1 MTAKINP
8 AQILGELLKTQG
20 LSICAA
26 ESCTG
31 GLLLSTLTDVSGSSA
46 YVLGGV
52 VTYSNEVKQQLV
64 NVQEQTLIEYGA
76 VSAPTAREM
85 AEGVRKLLGADVGIS
100 VTGIAGPSGGTAEK
114 PVGLVFIGL
123 ATAEGVSARRFQ
135 WGGNRS
141 QNKALSVE
149 AALNFAYEILLKQ
162 NLGD

>member
-1 MTAKINP
+1 MHQNINP
-8 AQILGELLKTQG
+8 AQSLGELLKMHG

-64 NVQEQTLIEYGA
+64 NVQEQTLIDYGA
-76 VSAPTAREM
+76 VSAETAYEM
-85 AEGVRKLLGADVGIS
+85 AQGVRKLLGADIGVS

-114 PVGLVFIGL
+114 PVGLVYIGV
-123 ATAEGVSARRFQ
+123 ATAQGTQTRRYQ

-141 QNKALSVE
+141 QNKDLSVE
-149 AALNFAYEILLKQ
+149 AALNFVREILVA
-162 NLGD
+162 